1 MPPRQRQ
8 PWVFV
13 VGGCLG
19 GGGGG
24 GVGVFANQKQ
34 WPRGVVRRGEKDLVE
49 LVAGIFHGGG
59 VSVEMGKCTRVVVYV
74 VVAFG
79 WLSLGVVVVPCRRLA
94 LVVVCRLTR
103 FRCTLVVIGY
113 AWLCLIVVRGSTS
126 RSPT

>member
-59 VSVEMGKCTRVVVYV
+59 VSVEMGKCTRVVVV
-74 VVAFG
+74 VVD
-79 WLSLGVVVVPCRRLA
+79 VVVGFGLLALVCCSWTMQEAA

-103 FRCTLVVIGY
+103 FRCTLVVLGCCT
-113 AWLCLIVVRGSTS
+113 LVVVLGCCT
-126 RSPT
+126 

>member
-59 VSVEMGKCTRVVVYV
+59 VSVEMGKCTRVVVLLVYV
-74 VVAFG
+74 VVVFG
-79 WLSLGVVVVPCRRLA
+79 
-94 LVVVCRLTR
+94 
-103 FRCTLVVIGY
+103 
-113 AWLCLIVVRGSTS
+113 
-126 RSPT
+126 